1 MTLTLTETAAEA
13 VKQIVSRV
21 PQAEDGGVRIRD
33 TGAPAG
39 FELTVA
45 PDPEPSDTVVT
56 TDGAR
61 VFLDEVAAAS
71 LDDRILDAEL
81 AQDGSV
87 RFALGS
93 KI

>member
-1 MTLTLTETAAEA
+1 MLTLTQTAAEA
-13 VKQIVSRV
+13 VKQIISRV

-33 TGAPAG
+33 TGTSSG
-39 FELTVA
+39 FELSVA
-45 PDPEPSDTVVT
+45 PDPLPRDTVVV

-61 VFLDEVAAAS
+61 VFLDEGAAVA

-87 RFALGS
+87 RFALAAQA
-93 KI
+93 

>member
-33 TGAPAG
+33 TGEPSG
-39 FELTVA
+39 FELSVA
-45 PDPEPSDTVVT
+45 PDPEPSDTVVI

-61 VFLDEVAAAS
+61 VFLDEVAASS

-87 RFALGS
+87 RFALGN
-93 KI
+93 KT